1 MVIATL
7 ETEHYSWMAVGES
20 ESLAKELIAKAFRK
34 HIRQYPEV
42 VGDFRIFGWPRSNT
56 DLITESDLDDYYS
69 FRIFEGGS
77 GTAWMDDQ
85 ILIGRT
91 FAGSYT
97 ERDRGT
103 E

>member
-1 MVIATL
+1 MVVATM

-42 VGDFRIFGWPRSNT
+42 VGWPRSNT
-56 DLITESDLDDYYS
+56 DFITELDDYYS

-77 GTAWMDDQ
+77 GTAWRDDQ

>member
-1 MVIATL
+1 M
-7 ETEHYSWMAVGES
+7 ESDNFSWMAVGES
-20 ESLAKELIAKAFRK
+20 EALAKELIAKAFRK
-34 HIRQYPEV
+34 HIKQAYESSSEFPSQS
-42 VGDFRIFGWPRSNT
+42 WPRSNA
-56 DLITESDLDDYYS
+56 DLITELDDYYS

-77 GTAWMDDQ
+77 GTAWRDDQ

-103 E
+103 G